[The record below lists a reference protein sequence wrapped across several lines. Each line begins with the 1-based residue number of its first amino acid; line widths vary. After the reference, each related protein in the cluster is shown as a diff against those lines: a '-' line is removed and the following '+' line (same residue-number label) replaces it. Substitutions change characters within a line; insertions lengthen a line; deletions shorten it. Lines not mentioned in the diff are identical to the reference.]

1 MTHFDFVRG
10 IFDGVFGTTLTIARA
25 KSDRLLAIHPRSL
38 RLRIT
43 PAEAEMLSSPPR
55 MPLAGD

>member
-25 KSDRLLAIHPRSL
+25 KSDRLLAEVYKLASNAANR
-38 RLRIT
+38 RLCDI
-43 PAEAEMLSSPPR
+43 
-55 MPLAGD
+55 